1 MEFYIQMRNRLHFGQ
16 AQGTPFTTDSLRND
30 IDWSATSPEAE
41 NILNGGYQLAPM
53 EYHMHDDED
62 MDIPLHEL
70 VQQATPLST
79 PEISLEELRG
89 RIKCWNERT
98 TTSPSGL
105 HLGHLKSLM
114 ARTPSPPNDDDDDD
128 TCGAASTATITQS
141 TVSIQNQLLG
151 AQLSLINYGLCHGF
165 AFRRWKNV
173 VNVMIAKEPGNHKIH
188 RLRVIH
194 LYEYKNR
201 RLASF

>member
-16 AQGTPFTTDSLRND
+16 AQGIPFTTDSLRND

-41 NILNGGYQLAPM
+41 NVVLNGGYRLAPM

-70 VQQATPLST
+70 LQAFLDSCRRSPAQQATPHST

-105 HLGHLKSLM
+105 HLGHLKSLT

-128 TCGAASTATITQS
+128 TCGAASTAAITQS

-151 AQLSLINYGLCHGF
+151 AQLSLINYGLHHGF

-173 VNVMIAKEPGNHKIH
+173 VN
-188 RLRVIH
+188 
-194 LYEYKNR
+194 
-201 RLASF
+201 